1 LSNRSRIATNLWT
14 HAGLF
19 VLGVWVVTALFPHA
33 GFASL
38 PEATRSI
45 FQRVFPG
52 VPSWWMALRLALLGI
67 GAWLL
72 SLARSMPDGDAS
84 PSVAHDAIREPSP
97 RRVWLSIAAGVFA
110 IACALGREQLSRAGQ
125 MAFLVSLLAP
135 AALLLTRRP
144 ASAVTSDGRRRLHR
158 IEWLVIALWLAWRV
172 PLSLHATRAAD
183 LIDTWLGFQYV
194 QETIAMPRNLLV
206 EGFLPGMSGLY
217 LILQGAQAFGPDG
230 IPLSFV
236 ALQLVCFAWLV
247 ATAVGVASLARL
259 WIGGA
264 GALLALCVFLSAPL
278 TLMMPLGPTPY
289 FLGPGVGIAML
300 LLAEAVVRRKSSAA
314 LVALAPLLGLS
325 PAIPLVLPAAA
336 FAAVRV
342 GWAFATGTRFP
353 RAIFV
358 AAVLPFLAAA
368 WVAVPRPA
376 AVGAMVGAYVEKHG
390 EWEGLERALFG
401 QTSPVDV
408 ARAWEKPLPGA
419 LDVPLAGLVAPFAV
433 ARTPMRGWGD
443 SIFDP
448 LGTALI
454 AVGVALCLR
463 SLLRSARSRWLLLM
477 LGLTLLPGMTS
488 SFDRPSITRM
498 STLLLPA
505 SLLAALGGRRLAE
518 LALPALRART
528 IAVLATGVVI
538 GGALLFDV
546 VNPRILAASWLSL
559 AIDAANDRPDG
570 RTLVLDHPATL
581 DVSWLHTARIAS
593 EVPTPPIEA
602 LSIDR
607 IADLTTALDAV
618 SAATH
623 VVFWSPAL
631 ERDLAIATA
640 LCERWPRAEL
650 FRIEDRPRHSHVF
663 AARIGRGAWEPA
675 LSADR
680 WVATSCEAAR
690 KAAPQRA
697 HQ

>member
-1 LSNRSRIATNLWT
+1 MSNRSRVATNLWT
-14 HAGLF
+14 HAGLLL
-19 VLGVWVVTALFPHA
+19 LGVWVLTALLPHA
-33 GFASL
+33 GFAPL
-38 PEATRSI
+38 PDATKSTVERI
-45 FQRVFPG
+45 FPG
-52 VPSWWMALRLALLGI
+52 VPSWWMALRLVLLGA

-72 SLARSMPDGDAS
+72 VRAQSLPAADTLVGDA
-84 PSVAHDAIREPSP
+84 VGAPSP
-97 RRVWLSIAAGVFA
+97 RRVGLSIAAGAVA
-110 IACALGREQLSRAGQ
+110 LACALGREQLSRAGQ
-125 MAFLVSLLAP
+125 LAFVVSLLAP
-135 AALLLTRRP
+135 AALLLTRVPMRP
-144 ASAVTSDGRRRLHR
+144 ATSDARRRLRR
-158 IEWLVIALWLAWRV
+158 IEWLVIALWIAWRV
-172 PLSLHATRAAD
+172 PLSLHASRPAD

-217 LILQGAQAFGPDG
+217 LILQGAPVFGAGG

-236 ALQLVCFAWLV
+236 TLQLVCFAWVV
-247 ATAVGVASLARL
+247 ATALGVAQLARL
-259 WIGGA
+259 WIGDA
-264 GALLALCVFLSAPL
+264 GALLALCVFLAAPL

-289 FLGPGVGIAML
+289 FLGPGVGVAML
-300 LLAEAVVRRKSSAA
+300 LLAEAVVRRKSAAA
-314 LVALAPLLGLS
+314 LVALAPLLALS
-325 PAIPLVLPAAA
+325 PAVPLALPAAV
-336 FAAVRV
+336 FAAVRA
-342 GWAFATGTRFP
+342 GWALAAGMRFP
-353 RAIFV
+353 RTIFV
-358 AAVLPFLAAA
+358 AAALPLLAAA
-368 WVAVPRPA
+368 WVAAPRPA
-376 AVGAMVGAYVEKHG
+376 AMGAMVGAYVEKHG
-390 EWEGLERALFG
+390 EWDGLERALFG
-401 QTSPVDV
+401 QTTPVDV
-408 ARAWEKPLPGA
+408 ARAWEKPLPGL

-498 STLLLPA
+498 STILLPA
-505 SLLAALGGRRLAE
+505 SLLAALGAGRLAE
-518 LALPALRART
+518 FVLPAFRART
-528 IAVLATGVVI
+528 LAALAAGVAL

-559 AIDAANDRPDG
+559 AIDAASDRPDG

-581 DVSWLHTARIAS
+581 DVSWLHTARIAA
-593 EVPTPPIEA
+593 EVPAPPIEA

-607 IADLTTALDAV
+607 IADLTTALDAA

-631 ERDLAIATA
+631 ERDLAIAAA

-663 AARIGRGAWEPA
+663 AARIGNGAWAPA
-675 LSADR
+675 LPAAR

-690 KAAPQRA
+690 NAAAPRA